1 MKYLLLQRYG
11 PMKIEIVSLKP
22 YIAVI
27 HNFINNLEVEELIS
41 KAKKNLKRSA
51 VAAYNKGILKE
62 FDERRSSQQAWINE
76 KMSGAA
82 KNITKRLDEFLD
94 VEAVSELHS
103 EPYQGNIVDH
113 F

>member
-1 MKYLLLQRYG
+1 
-11 PMKIEIVSLKP
+11 MKIEIVSLKP

-27 HNFINNLEVEELIS
+27 HNFITNLEVEELIS

-51 VAAYNKGILKE
+51 VAAYNKDILKE

-94 VEAVSELHS
+94 VEAASELHS
-103 EPYQGNIVDH
+103 EPYQGDMEDH